1 MTNKI
6 KENIIIFWGGLSIC
20 LYIANS
26 FEWIDISLWLQQ
38 IINYECNLEETTR
51 KYIPIFLTILVLIGI
66 AKIIIVSFQLGQ
78 LSIPSARCCGRQE
91 VKLLS
96 SLPLDEQSCSEP
108 HEDNF
113 TSLITP
119 TTNERMQ
126 HIRDRHL
133 QEQIALHQQIMNSI
147 HDYLYRILP
156 PYMKDEDIETLFQ
169 NVNLWQYSQET
180 PLSPSLT
187 NGKLSTLD
195 LRHLAWNVGER
206 LKWTGEKRA
215 LFIKQSFPNEFRDSD
230 ISSIRRN
237 LRQQGDCIIKIDVPD
252 KHNYQFHQFEVY
264 SLIMTYSKLNL
275 E

>member
-6 KENIIIFWGGLSIC
+6 KENIIIFWGGFAIC

-26 FEWIDISLWLQQ
+26 FEWIDINQWLQQ
-38 IINYECNLEETTR
+38 AINYKYTFEEVTR
-51 KYIPIFLTILVLIGI
+51 KAIPILLSILVLIGI

-78 LSIPSARCCGRQE
+78 LSIPSARCSGRRE
-91 VKLLS
+91 VKLLP
-96 SLPLDEQSCSEP
+96 SLSLDEQPFSEP

-113 TSLITP
+113 TSLRTP
-119 TTNERMQ
+119 TTTERIQ

-133 QEQIALHQQIMNSI
+133 QEQIALRQQIMNSI
-147 HDYLYRILP
+147 HDYLFRILP
-156 PYMKDEDIETLFQ
+156 PYMKDKDIETLYE
-169 NVNLWQYSQET
+169 NVDLWQYSQDT
-180 PLSPSLT
+180 PLSPTLT

-206 LKWTGEKRA
+206 LKWAGEKRA

-252 KHNYQFHQFEVY
+252 KHDYQFHLFEV
-264 SLIMTYSKLNL
+264 
-275 E
+275 

>member
-6 KENIIIFWGGLSIC
+6 KENIIIFWGGLAIC

-26 FEWIDISLWLQQ
+26 FEWIDISLWLQR

-51 KYIPIFLTILVLIGI
+51 KFIPILLTILVLIGI

-78 LSIPSARCCGRQE
+78 LSIPSARCGGRQE
-91 VKLLS
+91 VKQLP
-96 SLPLDEQSCSEP
+96 SLPLDRQPCSEP

-156 PYMKDEDIETLFQ
+156 PYMKEEDIETLFQ

-195 LRHLAWNVGER
+195 LRPSCLECR
-206 LKWTGEKRA
+206 RA
-215 LFIKQSFPNEFRDSD
+215 PEMGR
-230 ISSIRRN
+230 
-237 LRQQGDCIIKIDVPD
+237 
-252 KHNYQFHQFEVY
+252 
-264 SLIMTYSKLNL
+264 
-275 E
+275 

>member
-6 KENIIIFWGGLSIC
+6 KENIIIFWGGLAIC

-26 FEWIDISLWLQQ
+26 FEWIDINQWLQQ
-38 IINYECNLEETTR
+38 TINYKCTFEEVTR
-51 KYIPIFLTILVLIGI
+51 KFIPILLTILALIGI

-78 LSIPSARCCGRQE
+78 LSIPSARHCGKQE
-91 VKLLS
+91 VKLLP
-96 SLPLDEQSCSEP
+96 SLSLDEQPYTGSHTE
-108 HEDNF
+108 
-113 TSLITP
+113 
-119 TTNERMQ
+119 

-133 QEQIALHQQIMNSI
+133 QEQIALRQQILNSI
-147 HDYLYRILP
+147 HDYLFHILP
-156 PYMKDEDIETLFQ
+156 PYMKDEDIESLFH

-180 PLSPSLT
+180 PLSPTMT

-206 LKWTGEKRA
+206 LKWAGEKRA

-252 KHNYQFHQFEVY
+252 KHDYQFHQFEV
-264 SLIMTYSKLNL
+264 
-275 E
+275 

>member
-119 TTNERMQ
+119 TTSERMQ

-156 PYMKDEDIETLFQ
+156 PYMKDEDIETLLQ

-252 KHNYQFHQFEVY
+252 KHDYQFHQFEV
-264 SLIMTYSKLNL
+264 
-275 E
+275 

>member
-6 KENIIIFWGGLSIC
+6 KENIIIFWGGLAIC

-26 FEWIDISLWLQQ
+26 FEWIDISQWLQQ
-38 IINYECNLEETTR
+38 VINYECNLEEATR
-51 KYIPIFLTILVLIGI
+51 KFIHILLTFLILIGI

-78 LSIPSARCCGRQE
+78 LSIPSARYSGRQE
-91 VKLLS
+91 VKLLP
-96 SLPLDEQSCSEP
+96 SLPHDEQPCSEA
-108 HEDNF
+108 HKDNF
-113 TSLITP
+113 TSLRIP

-133 QEQIALHQQIMNSI
+133 QEQIALRQQIMNSI
-147 HDYLYRILP
+147 HDYLYHILP
-156 PYMKDEDIETLFQ
+156 PYMKDDDIETLFH

-180 PLSPSLT
+180 PLSPTLT

-206 LKWTGEKRA
+206 LKWGGEKRA
-215 LFIKQSFPNEFRDSD
+215 LFIKQSFPNELRDSD

-252 KHNYQFHQFEVY
+252 KHDYQFHQFKV
-264 SLIMTYSKLNL
+264 
-275 E
+275 